1 MEYNVICTIG
11 DISFHVCFENVD
23 DEVGFVEITLED
35 SIHDLKE
42 VLSQDVLNKII
53 DSINRNF
60 DQILKD
66 NND

>member
-1 MEYNVICTIG
+1 MEYNVICEIY
-11 DISFHVCFENVD
+11 DIPFQVCFENVD

-60 DQILKD
+60 DQILQD
-66 NND
+66 NRD

>member
-11 DISFHVCFENVD
+11 DISFQVCFENVD

-35 SIHDLKE
+35 STHDLKE

-66 NND
+66 NRD

>member
-11 DISFHVCFENVD
+11 DIPFQVCFENVD

-35 SIHDLKE
+35 SMHDLKE

-53 DSINRNF
+53 DRINRNF
-60 DQILKD
+60 DQILQD
-66 NND
+66 NRD